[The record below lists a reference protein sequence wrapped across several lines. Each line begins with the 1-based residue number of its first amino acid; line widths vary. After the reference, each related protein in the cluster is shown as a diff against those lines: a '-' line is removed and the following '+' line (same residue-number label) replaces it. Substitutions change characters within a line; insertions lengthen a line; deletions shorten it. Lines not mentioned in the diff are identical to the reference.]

1 MSTESHLIKVNR
13 AEYLKDYQIRLTFSD
28 GLTGIVDLEKEIWGE
43 VFEPLK
49 DVNYFMQFTKDRWT
63 IGWDCGADFA
73 PEFLH
78 DLVKKSSSKVVISTK
93 TP

>member
-1 MSTESHLIKVNR
+1 MLTETLLIKVDK

-49 DVNYFMQFTKDRWT
+49 DINYFKQFTKDRRT

-73 PEFLH
+73 PEFLYE
-78 DLVKKSSSKVVISTK
+78 STQK
-93 TP
+93 QVQKAHNSR